1 MEKKMIKNNKELSYI
16 KLKNFLHNKDSFKR
30 GPFGSALKKAF
41 FVESGYKVYEQ
52 KNAINKNNTIGEYYI
67 TEEKF
72 KELESFSIKKGDIII
87 SCSGTVGESYIIPEN
102 SKEGVINQAL
112 LRIRTPDNVNNLFFN
127 YLLKSNYM
135 RKKFLEGSQ
144 GGVIKNLVSMKIF
157 KDIEIPNFEK
167 EEQDK
172 IVKILDKQQSLIDS
186 YKEKL
191 SLLEKQESYYQDELL
206 SGRIRVKLNSENEKV
221 AIDKG
226 FIVNGELV
234 EGKEKEFEEWLS
246 INFKDKIEL
255 YENEFYIEKNI
266 NGKNIKVSNEFLVET
281 LEELSKN
288 IKTGKLN
295 ANASKDN
302 GKYPFF
308 TCSQETRKIDKYSF
322 DQEAILIAGNGE
334 VGESKY
340 YKGKF
345 DAYQRTY
352 VLGDFQIHSM
362 FLFKYIKKFF
372 KKYLENRSVGGVIK
386 FIKINDIKE
395 FNIIKP
401 NNKVELIS
409 IFTMIYKI
417 ESLNKNIKEK
427 IKIEEEKM
435 DYLMDE
441 LLSGRIRVE

>member
-1 MEKKMIKNNKELSYI
+1 MIKNNKELSYI

-191 SLLEKQESYYQDELL
+191 SLLEEQESYYQDELL
-206 SGRIRVKLNSENEKV
+206 SGRIRIKLNSENKQV
-221 AIDKG
+221 ATDKG

-246 INFKDKIEL
+246 FNFKDKIEL

>member
-1 MEKKMIKNNKELSYI
+1 MIKNNKELSYI